1 MNIEFDSTS
10 TSSANSSTLTY
21 SHTCTGLNR
30 ILFVGTLGA
39 TTDLVTGITY
49 NGIEMTLIGKVQ
61 TPSDRWQYLYYLINP
76 ATGANNI
83 VISSSGADALVSC
96 STSYTGAE
104 QFGQPDASTTNT
116 ASSATSITGT
126 ITTLV
131 DNCWTVAWLHNDQGV
146 FTSGA
151 GTTIRNHDNSR
162 AIADSN
168 GPITPAGSTSLSGTW
183 SGANGGSIIIAS
195 FAPYTGPIANPVLSV
210 SEGKTLSAFN
220 SLTFAGTDGTV
231 LTFQGTDTYV
241 GKTTTDTLVNKRIT
255 PRVVSVT
262 NSTSITPTGDSADEN
277 IQINT
282 QSTGT
287 LTVNAPSGTPTDGQ
301 RLIIRIKSTN
311 IQTFSWNSI
320 YRGSTDITLPSTS
333 SGSGKTDYVVFL
345 YNIADTKWDL
355 VSKTFGF

>member
-1 MNIEFDSTS
+1 M
-10 TSSANSSTLTY
+10 
-21 SHTCTGLNR
+21 
-30 ILFVGTLGA
+30 
-39 TTDLVTGITY
+39 
-49 NGIEMTLIGKVQ
+49 
-61 TPSDRWQYLYYLINP
+61 
-76 ATGANNI
+76 
-83 VISSSGADALVSC
+83 
-96 STSYTGAE
+96 
-104 QFGQPDASTTNT
+104 
-116 ASSATSITGT
+116 
-126 ITTLV
+126 
-131 DNCWTVAWLHNDQGV
+131 
-146 FTSGA
+146 
-151 GTTIRNHDNSR
+151 
-162 AIADSN
+162 
-168 GPITPAGSTSLSGTW
+168 
-183 SGANGGSIIIAS
+183 
-195 FAPYTGPIANPVLSV
+195 
-210 SEGKTLSAFN
+210 
-220 SLTFAGTDGTV
+220 